1 MGDPSDLP
9 PGNHFIGSVPGA
21 YDPPVPPSNKK
32 ALSDR
37 ESMLYTIG
45 VGAFTALLSAG
56 PGIYDN
62 HPSIGGGFTL
72 VGAVGLIGLGLFLIW
87 YRVKI
92 IHALIAALAVISIVL
107 GYVIWTKPKEVIVH
121 DPPTAVDIAK
131 ATVPLI
137 AERTLR
143 TKSVTLLARNSTL
156 LVVVSFP
163 HQSF

>member
-21 YDPPVPPSNKK
+21 YDPPVPSSNNPPVPSTNKK

-72 VGAVGLIGLGLFLIW
+72 VV
-87 YRVKI
+87 R
-92 IHALIAALAVISIVL
+92 
-107 GYVIWTKPKEVIVH
+107 
-121 DPPTAVDIAK
+121 
-131 ATVPLI
+131 
-137 AERTLR
+137 
-143 TKSVTLLARNSTL
+143 
-156 LVVVSFP
+156 LVS
-163 HQSF
+163 